1 MSLLAVNSRS
11 LVIPGARLSQGLVV
25 QAGTPLLFMS
35 GLTAYDADG
44 TPVGVGDAGAQ
55 ARAILTAISEL
66 CREAGGTPGDV
77 VKLTVFL
84 VDMGDAP
91 DVARARAEFF
101 PDPPFP
107 ASSMVEVSRLASP
120 DQLVEI
126 EAVAAIGQ
134 SSAREQ

>member
-1 MSLLAVNSRS
+1 MSLLEVNSRS

-25 QAGTPLLFMS
+25 QAGAPLLFMS

-66 CREAGGTPGDV
+66 CREAGGTLGDV

-84 VDMGDAP
+84 VDMANAS

-101 PDPPFP
+101 ADPPFP

-120 DQLVEI
+120 AQLVEI

-134 SSAREQ
+134 SSAGEQ

>member
-1 MSLLAVNSRS
+1 
-11 LVIPGARLSQGLVV
+11 
-25 QAGTPLLFMS
+25 
-35 GLTAYDADG
+35 
-44 TPVGVGDAGAQ
+44 
-55 ARAILTAISEL
+55 
-66 CREAGGTPGDV
+66 
-77 VKLTVFL
+77 
-84 VDMGDAP
+84 
-91 DVARARAEFF
+91 VARARAEFF